1 MLDKKRE
8 WVVPLSTIAIGAIL
22 GVISKLGDVATQG
35 TTLGNLLFAIGLV
48 TSGFFIWVVA
58 CIIISTQ
65 SKNPVFAAINVFVFL
80 ASMLVTYYLYSHFVV
95 GYLVSRVVKFW
106 AAAIIPSAALG
117 AVVCKIKTSKPL
129 MRTLLIIASLIMLV
143 DMFYWQGALP
153 AAILIDAI
161 LFAVLLFSTR
171 HLT

>member
-1 MLDKKRE
+1 M
-8 WVVPLSTIAIGAIL
+8 
-22 GVISKLGDVATQG
+22 
-35 TTLGNLLFAIGLV
+35 
-48 TSGFFIWVVA
+48 
-58 CIIISTQ
+58 
-65 SKNPVFAAINVFVFL
+65 FVFL

-106 AAAIIPSAALG
+106 AAAIIPSAVLG

-129 MRTLLIIASLIMLV
+129 MRTLLHIASLIMLV

-153 AAILIDAI
+153 AAILIDVIA
-161 LFAVLLFSTR
+161 FAVLLISTR